1 MLNYVGRFAP
11 SPTGP
16 LHLGSLVTAMASY
29 LDAKVANGHWLL
41 RMEDIDYPRNV
52 DGASEWIRNDLF
64 QLGFIWDGEIQYQS
78 KREYLYQAALEEIRG
93 NTFRCVCSRTEQ
105 VGLVYDGRCRDLQI
119 KGDAKAPSAVRLQVD
134 GKICWQDRSSRI
146 FEDDLESTCGDF
158 VLYRKDK
165 LWAYQLAV
173 VVDDAAQGVTHVV
186 RGEDLIASTS
196 RQIYLQQKLGL
207 PRPSYWHVPVV
218 LNSNGEKLSKQTGAT
233 ALNTAKPV
241 AQLLEAW
248 RYLSPITIEPSS
260 VEQFWVSALQ
270 AFEPPLPV

>member
-146 FEDDLESTCGDF
+146 FEDDLASTCGDF

-218 LNSNGEKLSKQTGAT
+218 LNSKGEKLSKQTGAT

-270 AFEPPLPV
+270 AFEPPSPV

>member
-29 LDAKVANGHWLL
+29 LDAKVANGQWLL

-146 FEDDLESTCGDF
+146 FEDDLASTCGDF

-207 PRPSYWHVPVV
+207 PRPVIGMFPLYSI
-218 LNSNGEKLSKQTGAT
+218 AT
-233 ALNTAKPV
+233 ARSSQNKPV
-241 AQLLEAW
+241 QRL
-248 RYLSPITIEPSS
+248 
-260 VEQFWVSALQ
+260 
-270 AFEPPLPV
+270 